1 MPGCPSSLEQQVRQP
16 RTSLFPL
23 KCDLWGAFQVGFR
36 DFRDNGNYRTCA
48 ARDKYVGIA
57 PESRHSGAQLECP
70 VSAKNEI
77 SRDASAMLNPMRL
90 CVLLAGGDIIA
101 AGAMPIDGGQLRHRA
116 PRLISP
122 RTIYGLIGAS
132 HNECAK

>member
-101 AGAMPIDGGQLRHRA
+101 AGAMPIDGG
-116 PRLISP
+116 
-122 RTIYGLIGAS
+122 
-132 HNECAK
+132 

>member
-1 MPGCPSSLEQQVRQP
+1 MP
-16 RTSLFPL
+16 RTTPQSGKIF
-23 KCDLWGAFQVGFR
+23 AFQLCSLTGAYLSNWR
-36 DFRDNGNYRTCA
+36 RSNDKRYYRTRA